1 MAKRSRSTQSASSSS
16 ADSSPGSQTRFNR
29 VQAILADAAGHE
41 PGNYGEA
48 GRFWELPRNDFIKAK
63 IYGVP
68 LIARESETSCCGGD
82 GARSSLSGLVRALRG
97 DPPFNGS
104 RFPPLMW
111 NGKRVGES
119 DIAFI
124 ADWIDDGC
132 PVDDR
137 LTGVSIE
144 PSEPAVFEMR
154 VIGDVAEF
162 TVANGARGRRGY
174 REGELRQRSNLDCM
188 GEPEIARLREGF
200 RCLFDLNEHPE
211 DRRSYN
217 NQALIHQNHCQHGW
231 ERFLPW
237 HRAYLYEFEQNL
249 QDFFPD
255 LTLPYW
261 DWTAPG
267 YWNCGEPQ
275 KGWIIP
281 AAMKAYLTTDEA
293 NKLVRRLDPKP
304 TSAQQAGFA
313 ALAEGRRLFASQR
326 EFFAHVVGDIG
337 YGHVTP
343 DAQDQNRQAMI
354 DALLQSNALWYP
366 LRYPAEYH
374 KKDGS
379 PGTINEVIHYHFP
392 SPEDMA
398 QIAGIGTF
406 RDFGGGPA
414 YNAAFGFLDQNPHN
428 TMHIWTGGMNPD
440 LGAKSYPSAAGGS
453 AVASSVPAEIGASR
467 NRMVQVA
474 GRSFHTRNDMYQQ
487 YPMGD
492 MFSNLTASYDPIF
505 WPIHVNIDRIWH
517 EWQARNPNSLPADL
531 DSVLSPWS
539 YTIRDTLNP
548 ERFGYE
554 YVRGTFFMPV
564 GMEAPV
570 ARFVSK
576 PIAFSDSLK
585 RFQRAEIRLHWVPQL
600 ERSCFIRAFLNEPG
614 ADASTSIQ
622 NNPHYAG
629 YLAIFGHGACYGG
642 PGHCDLPPPRARDF
656 DHRPRNHNM
665 PRNHRIDVTV
675 CAKALLEQSAAL
687 QLTLVVIGAD
697 YCDEPD
703 LLRVEGVSLNLLD

>member
-1 MAKRSRSTQSASSSS
+1 MAKRSRSTRSVSSSLAAGS
-16 ADSSPGSQTRFNR
+16 PSSRTRFNR
-29 VQAILADAAGHE
+29 IQAILADAAGNE

-48 GRFWELPRNDFIKAK
+48 GRFWELPCSDFIKTQ

-68 LIARESETSCCGGD
+68 LIAREPEKSCCGEG

-111 NGKRVGES
+111 NGKRLSES

-137 LTGVSIE
+137 LTSVSIE
-144 PSEPAVFEMR
+144 PAEPAVVERR

-162 TVANGARGRRGY
+162 AVASGAPGRRGY
-174 REGELRQRSNLDCM
+174 RQGELRQRSNLDCM
-188 GEPEIARLREGF
+188 GEQEIARLRDGL
-200 RCLFDLNEHPE
+200 RCLFDLNKHPE

-275 KGWIIP
+275 KGSIIP
-281 AAMKAYLTTDEA
+281 QSLKAYLTTAEA
-293 NKLVRRLDPKP
+293 TALVDRLAPSP
-304 TSAQQAGFA
+304 TRAQRAAFL
-313 ALAEGRRLFASQR
+313 ALAAGPRLFTSQR

-337 YGHVTP
+337 YRHVTP
-343 DAQDQNRQAMI
+343 DAEDQNRQAMI

-366 LRYPAEYH
+366 LRYPAEYQ

-379 PGTINEVIHYHFP
+379 SGTINEVIHFHFP
-392 SPEDMA
+392 SPGDMA
-398 QIAGIGTF
+398 QIAAIRAF
-406 RDFGGGPA
+406 RDFGGGAA

-440 LGAKSYPSAAGGS
+440 FGAKTYPSSAGAA
-453 AVASSVPAEIGASR
+453 AVAHSVPAEIGARR
-467 NRMVQVA
+467 NMMVRVA

-487 YPMGD
+487 VSQGD

-505 WPIHVNIDRIWH
+505 WPIHVNIDRIWQ
-517 EWQARNPNSLPADL
+517 EWQTRNPNSLPADL

-539 YTIRDTLNP
+539 YTIRDTLDA

-554 YVRGTFFMPV
+554 YVRGAFFMPV

-585 RFQRAEIRLHWVPQL
+585 RFERAEIRLHWVPQL

-614 ADASTSIQ
+614 ADASTPIQ

-642 PGHCDLPPPRARDF
+642 PGHCDLPPLRARDF
-656 DHRPRNHNM
+656 DHRPRSHNT
-665 PRNHRIDVTV
+665 PRNHRIDVTA
-675 CAKALLEQSAAL
+675 CAKTLLEKTTAL

-703 LLRVEGVSLNLLD
+703 LLRLDGVSLNLLD